1 MAQVF
6 SQSCMTFEWAL
17 LVNGWMREQK
27 LFLTLWNLP
36 SLIYFVVRSW
46 FLKGSRQIFIGAKT
60 SPGRKE
66 IKTFLL
72 LLLFCFLLK
81 LCALNCLRQQIK
93 LWGLITKKNSHYLPS
108 TSWVPTPQKGPLSTF
123 FSLFFWCLRP
133 YLSKNIVKLLL
144 NFFSSGIMRDMH
156 RSSFYRQIYTCPLS
170 MNFSYQHLNLPK

>member
-1 MAQVF
+1 MSGRDLGCFVCFEYKNLQKTF
-6 SQSCMTFEWAL
+6 SFPKQYLRGSTASSFFKELSPVWIF
-17 LVNGWMREQK
+17 G
-27 LFLTLWNLP
+27 LP
-36 SLIYFVVRSW
+36 
-46 FLKGSRQIFIGAKT
+46 T
-60 SPGRKE
+60 TH
-66 IKTFLL
+66 TFLL

-133 YLSKNIVKLLL
+133 YRSKNIVKSLL

-156 RSSFYRQIYTCPLS
+156 HSSFYRQIYTCPLS
-170 MNFSYQHLNLPK
+170 MNFSNQHLNLPK

>member
-72 LLLFCFLLK
+72 FCVITFYFSEGWRWSKCCLLTGQCIRNTKRKCNMWEKKKYSYRCFWQK
-81 LCALNCLRQQIK
+81 ISFFFQ
-93 LWGLITKKNSHYLPS
+93 KNKYFIL
-108 TSWVPTPQKGPLSTF
+108 
-123 FSLFFWCLRP
+123 
-133 YLSKNIVKLLL
+133 
-144 NFFSSGIMRDMH
+144 
-156 RSSFYRQIYTCPLS
+156 
-170 MNFSYQHLNLPK
+170 